1 MGPSTLTINLVAS
14 GKPVTLTSSAT
25 SLSVKSDKNKVNN
38 IPIRQ
43 VVQAHYQQDSQILQ
57 VSYVW
62 RKKAKGP
69 SSLVRLEGKVQGEL
83 TTASEWAESVTKAAY
98 EDLGVKRHRRIKVLV
113 NPFGGVG
120 KGVAIFTTT
129 VEPILRAAGCTLDV
143 QHTNRGGH
151 AYDIAKELP
160 LSYDAIVSVS
170 GDGLIHEIMN
180 GFAHHEHP
188 MKAFAIPIAPIP
200 TGSGNGLA
208 LNLLGLADGF
218 DVVLAAL
225 NVVKGFPMKI
235 DVFSF
240 VQNDT
245 RTISFMS
252 QAMGLMADLDIGTD
266 NLRWMGDT
274 RFVYGLLK
282 GLIPFKPCPVEFSYK
297 AAAKDKDTMAQEA
310 LERHKNDRIGAT
322 APVSAEITED
332 NDAFPSLQLDHDF
345 DEWTTFKEPL
355 LYLYAGKGPYVAR
368 DFMAF
373 PASLPDDGLIDIV
386 AQVTSTRADILG
398 DLTHGPQGVHFWK
411 KSCSYIKAHAYR
423 VKPLSPKGALAID
436 GEPFPFEPFY
446 VEVHPK
452 LATLLSPH
460 GYYAAEFPQKPKV

>member
-1 MGPSTLTINLVAS
+1 MGASTLTIKLVAS

-25 SLSVKSDKNKVNN
+25 SLSVKSDNN
-38 IPIRQ
+38 NSQ
-43 VVQAHYQQDSQILQ
+43 VLQ
-57 VSYVW
+57 VSYVS

-69 SSLVRLEGKVQGEL
+69 SSLVRLEGKVQGEP
-83 TTASEWAESVTKAAY
+83 TTASEWADSVTKAAY
-98 EDLGVKRHRRIKVLV
+98 EDLGVRRHRRIKILV
-113 NPFGGVG
+113 NPFGGVR

-129 VEPILRAAGCTLDV
+129 VEPILRAAGCTLDI
-143 QHTNRGGH
+143 QYTDRGGH

-160 LSYDAIVSVS
+160 LNYDAIPSRFQLPNTYGIRQRLS
-170 GDGLIHEIMN
+170 TKPPWIGGTYSCPRISKRTDKNKDG
-180 GFAHHEHP
+180 AD
-188 MKAFAIPIAPIP
+188 IA
-200 TGSGNGLA
+200 
-208 LNLLGLADGF
+208 
-218 DVVLAAL
+218 LAAL
-225 NVVKGFPMKI
+225 NVVKGYICERVQPGFPMKV

-252 QAMGLMADLDIGTD
+252 QAMGLMADDHLWLDVDIGTD

-274 RFVYGLLK
+274 RFVYGLLR
-282 GLIPFKPCPVEFSYK
+282 GLIPFKPCAVEFSYK
-297 AAAKDKDTMAQEA
+297 AAAKDKDTMAQES
-310 LERHKNDRIGAT
+310 LERHKNDRLGAT
-322 APVSAEITED
+322 ALASAEITD
-332 NDAFPSLQLDHDF
+332 ASDAFPSLRLDHDF

-355 LYLYAGKGPYVAR
+355 LYVYAGKGPFVSR
-368 DFMAF
+368 DLMAF

-386 AQVTSTRADILG
+386 AQVTSTRGDILG
-398 DLTHGPQGVHFWK
+398 DMAHGPQGVHFWK

-423 VKPLSPKGALAID
+423 VKPLAPKGSLAID

-460 GYYAAEFPQKPKV
+460 GYYAAEFPQKPKA